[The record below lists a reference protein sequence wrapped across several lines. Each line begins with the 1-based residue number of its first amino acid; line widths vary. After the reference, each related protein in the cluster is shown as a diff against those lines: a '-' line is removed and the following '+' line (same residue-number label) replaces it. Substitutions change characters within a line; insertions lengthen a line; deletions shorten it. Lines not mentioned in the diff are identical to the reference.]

1 MKKTNHYLLLLLSIL
16 LTATQACKK
25 TASEVPTVEYTVT
38 VSYPDTYAQTKATN
52 AKVTLTNSTTNNK
65 LTVNTNAEGIATFS
79 QLLPGNYQIS
89 VERTLTAA
97 DALTLT
103 GIEAE
108 AFLNASATNQLIT
121 ANGNLNLK
129 LSGSAVGGLVFKQI
143 YYTGSR
149 TPSNGTY
156 FTDQFYEIYNN
167 STEVI
172 YADSLYLGESGGS
185 AKITANSAIFNFDK
199 SAGNVY
205 LTTVWMIPGTGKS
218 HPIQPGQS
226 IVVSSNGIN
235 HKTDANGNVNSL
247 DLGKGVSDFEGYVA
261 TTGKDV
267 DNPDVPN
274 MDLVLFTTST
284 NNWLA
289 TVFGPSMVIFKS
301 KNVASYRQIIE
312 PGSTNG
318 RLFMEV
324 PGSVIIDAVEA
335 NANATAATH
344 KRFPTSLD
352 AGFQY
357 CSGTYVREAIV
368 RKVRTTVNG
377 RRVLQDTNN
386 STEDFTVTKNILPKS
401 WE

>member
-1 MKKTNHYLLLLLSIL
+1 MKKTNLYVSLLLSIL
-16 LTATQACKK
+16 FIAIQACKK
-25 TASEVPTVEYTVT
+25 SNTVAPTVSYTVT
-38 VSYPDTYAQTKATN
+38 VSYPDNYAQSKAGT
-52 AKVTLTNSTTNNK
+52 AKVTLTNTTTNAK
-65 LTVNTNAEGIATFS
+65 ETATTNAEGVATFAS
-79 QLLPGNYQIS
+79 LLPGNYQVS
-89 VERTLTAA
+89 VEKTVSATE
-97 DALTLT
+97 ALTLT
-103 GIEAE
+103 GFETE
-108 AFLNASATNQLIT
+108 VFLNASATNQFIT
-121 ANGNLNLK
+121 ANGNLDLK
-129 LSGSAVGGLVFKQI
+129 LAGSKVGGLVFKQI

-185 AKITANSAIFNFDK
+185 ARISASSIPFAFDK

-218 HPIQPGQS
+218 HPIKPGES
-226 IVVSSNGIN
+226 IVISSNGIN
-235 HKTDANGNVNSL
+235 HKSDAAGNPNSV
-247 DLGKGVSDFEGYVA
+247 DLGKGISDFEGYVA
-261 TTGKDV
+261 STGKDV

-284 NNWLA
+284 NNWLT
-289 TVFGPSMVIFKS
+289 TVFGPSMVIFKT
-301 KNVASYRQIIE
+301 KNISSYRQLTE
-312 PGSTNG
+312 PNSTNT

-335 NANATAATH
+335 NTNAAAVDF
-344 KRFPTSLD
+344 KRFPTALD

-357 CSGTYVREAIV
+357 CSGTYVKEAIV
-368 RKVRTTVNG
+368 RKVRSTVNG

-386 STEDFTVTKNILPKS
+386 SSNDFTVTKNILPKG

>member
-1 MKKTNHYLLLLLSIL
+1 MKRTNSYLLLMLSIL
-16 LTATQACKK
+16 AIGIQACKK
-25 TASEVPTVEYTVT
+25 TSTEVPTVDYTVT
-38 VSYPDTYAQTKATN
+38 ISYPDTYAQTKATN

-65 LTVNTNAEGIATFS
+65 LTVNTNTEGVATFS
-79 QLLPGNYQIS
+79 KLLPGNYQVS

-97 DALTLT
+97 EALPLT

-149 TPSNGTY
+149 TPANGIY
-156 FTDQFYEIYNN
+156 LTDQFYEIYNN
-167 STEVI
+167 STEVQ
-172 YADSLYLGESGGS
+172 YADSLYLGESGGNPKTSSSS
-185 AKITANSAIFNFDK
+185 AVFGFDK
-199 SAGNVY
+199 AAGNVY
-205 LTTVWMIPGTGKS
+205 LVNVWMIPGTGKS

-226 IVVSSNGIN
+226 IVISSNAIN
-235 HKTDANGNVNSL
+235 HKTDAAGNANSI
-247 DLGKGVSDFEGYVA
+247 DLGKGISDFEGYVA
-261 TTGKDV
+261 ATGRDT

-274 MDLVLFTTST
+274 MDLVLYGLSTFTWNTS
-284 NNWLA
+284 
-289 TVFGPSMVIFKS
+289 VFGPSMVIFKS
-301 KNVASYRQIIE
+301 KNVPNYRQLVE
-312 PGSTNG
+312 PGSTNTT
-318 RLFMEV
+318 RLYLEV

-335 NANATAATH
+335 NANAGAVTH
-344 KRFPTSLD
+344 KRFPSAVD

-357 CSGTYVREAIV
+357 CSGTYVKEALV

-386 STEDFTVTKNILPKS
+386 STEDFTVSTNVSPKG
-401 WE
+401 W